1 VVNSNYNG
9 LLNGQL
15 FFILC
20 NRCLILYTLQS
31 GFILYSLY

>member
-15 FFILC
+15 FFIL
-20 NRCLILYTLQS
+20 
-31 GFILYSLY
+31 SLFELN